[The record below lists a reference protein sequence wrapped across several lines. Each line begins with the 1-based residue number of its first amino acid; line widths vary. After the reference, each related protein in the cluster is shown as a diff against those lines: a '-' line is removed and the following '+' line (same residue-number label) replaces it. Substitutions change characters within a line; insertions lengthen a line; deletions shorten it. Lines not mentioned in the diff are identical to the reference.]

1 MSAGTAAYS
10 LLATADLAKKNVLDL
25 PSGALWEVNFATQTM
40 PSGRSGRGML
50 ASLTISSSC
59 SMELRKKKKNQF
71 RRQQPITQPKKAT
84 ELTSRFPI
92 GFDFSQ
98 AAPVL
103 LT

>member
-59 SMELRKKKKNQF
+59 SMELRKKKKKSIQKTTTNNA
-71 RRQQPITQPKKAT
+71 TKK
-84 ELTSRFPI
+84 SH
-92 GFDFSQ
+92 
-98 AAPVL
+98 
-103 LT
+103 